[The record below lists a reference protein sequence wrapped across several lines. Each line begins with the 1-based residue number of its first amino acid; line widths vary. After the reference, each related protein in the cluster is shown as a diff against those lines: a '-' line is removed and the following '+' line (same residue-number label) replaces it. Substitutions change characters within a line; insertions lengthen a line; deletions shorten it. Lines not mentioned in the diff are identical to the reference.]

1 MATATATAIEIG
13 LDLQRPGELGP
24 SRAAKAPAR
33 VHEVARTQAP
43 HAAVSHD
50 ADGDVSGIVG
60 GTGILLIQAC
70 ALIPGLLPCLLLAGI
85 FALPLVLPLAALALG
100 AGIVVGLP
108 LGLWRLAK
116 RLARAR

>member
-1 MATATATAIEIG
+1 MATATATATEIG

-24 SRAAKAPAR
+24 SRAAKASAR
-33 VHEVARTQAP
+33 VHEVARAQAP

-50 ADGDVSGIVG
+50 AHGDVSGIVG
-60 GTGILLIQAC
+60 GSGILLIQAC
-70 ALIPGLLPCLLLAGI
+70 ALIPGLLPCLVLAGI
-85 FALPLVLPLAALALG
+85 FALPLVALALG

-108 LGLWRLAK
+108 VGLWRLAK